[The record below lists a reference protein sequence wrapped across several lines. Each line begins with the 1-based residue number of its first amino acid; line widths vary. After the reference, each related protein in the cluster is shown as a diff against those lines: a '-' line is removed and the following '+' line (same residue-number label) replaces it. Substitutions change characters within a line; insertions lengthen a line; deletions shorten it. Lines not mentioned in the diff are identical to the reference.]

1 MSKKLSQEELQKIW
15 DTQLLHCWKHDNSA
29 WSIALRFLDS
39 VDSDT
44 VRGNLNCTNG
54 LDWDEVHAE
63 IVSYKLK
70 RCLDFSTT
78 LGELEFRPGATAR
91 SFVAKR
97 CERLNNCLWSGKHTL
112 EILLDN
118 IDNFKWRRLGKK
130 SHNESSRMRSKK
142 KHAPTTRKI
151 EARELTKKHHW
162 NIVK

>member
-1 MSKKLSQEELQKIW
+1 MKKLNQEELQKIW
-15 DTQLLHCWKHDNSA
+15 DTQLLHCWKHDRNGWA
-29 WSIALRFLDS
+29 IGVRFLDS
-39 VDSDT
+39 IDSDT
-44 VRGNLNCTNG
+44 VRGKLDFNQE
-54 LDWDEVHAE
+54 LDWEAMASE

-70 RCLDFSTT
+70 RCLDFRH
-78 LGELEFRPGATAR
+78 GGDLEFRPSGTAR
-91 SFVAKR
+91 TFVAKR

-142 KHAPTTRKI
+142 KHAPTTRRI